1 MALMDLGI
9 VIVNYNTRDLLRR
22 CLETVFANR
31 GATFRVCVVDNN
43 SQDGSAEMVAEAF
56 PQVTLI
62 RNRQNVGYPAA
73 NNQGLRCLG
82 FTEGSWAEAPRFGL
96 LLNPDTE
103 VPPDAFARMLAFAEA
118 HPRAGVIGPKL
129 VRPSGDLD
137 LACRRTFPSPEVSF
151 YRITGLSKLFPRH
164 RRFGQYNLTFL
175 DPDQMAEVD
184 AVVGAFMLV
193 RREAMREV
201 GLLDDS
207 FFMYGEDLD
216 WAFRIKAAGWNV
228 YYNPEVTVLH
238 VKRAASRQNPKSR
251 IEFWRAMEIFY
262 RKHYAAQTPR
272 WLHYMI
278 LCAVRAQTRWM
289 ALRVKA
295 GF

>member
-1 MALMDLGI
+1 MDLGI

-22 CLETVFANR
+22 CLETVFANQ

-73 NNQGLRCLG
+73 NNQGLRRLG
-82 FTEGSWAEAPRFGL
+82 FAAGAWAEAPRFGL

-151 YRITGLSKLFPRH
+151 YRIAGLSKLFPRH

-193 RREAMREV
+193 RREAMREI

-238 VKRAASRQNPKSR
+238 VKRAASRQNPRSR
-251 IEFWRAMEIFY
+251 VEFWRAMEIFY